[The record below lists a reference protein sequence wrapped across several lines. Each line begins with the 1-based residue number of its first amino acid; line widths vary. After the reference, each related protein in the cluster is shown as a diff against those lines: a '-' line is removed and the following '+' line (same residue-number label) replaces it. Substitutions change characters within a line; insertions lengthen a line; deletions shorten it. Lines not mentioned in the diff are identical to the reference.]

1 MNKKDYYEV
10 LGVSKN
16 ATDAEIK
23 SAFRKLAKKYHPD
36 VNKEPDAEEKFKECQ
51 EAYAVLSDPQKRSQY
66 DQFGHSAFTN
76 GQGGFSG
83 FEGFDFGNMSDI
95 FDDILGGFGF
105 SSSSRRGESASRKS
119 RGNDLLYHLTLTFE
133 EAFFG
138 CKKDVMIDTMI
149 SCDACDGQGGFH
161 SKTCPSCHGSGVVT
175 REQRTILGS
184 FLTKTTCQ
192 ECNGTGSSFE
202 KKCSECHG
210 TGRIKK
216 KVTLTVNIPS
226 GVNNDSRLRVPG
238 KGEKGVNGGS
248 NGDLY
253 LEFTVKEH
261 EIFDRI
267 DNDLYLT
274 LPISITTAVLGGK
287 VEVPTMNGSVTLTIQ
302 SGSQSND
309 KLRLK
314 GKGIPSTVSSRTGD
328 MYVILKVMIPT
339 KLSKEQKSLFESLS
353 KTDLTSSSEFKK
365 INKYL

>member
-10 LGVSKN
+10 LGVSKT
-16 ATDAEIK
+16 ASADEIK

-36 VNKEPDAEEKFKECQ
+36 VNKEPDAAEKFKECQ

-76 GQGGFSG
+76 NQGGFSG

-105 SSSSRRGESASRKS
+105 SSNRRTSTQGRSS
-119 RGNDLLYHLTLTFE
+119 RGNDLLYRLTISFD

-138 CKKDVMIDTMI
+138 TRKEILIESMDTCEEC
-149 SCDACDGQGGFH
+149 SGKGGFNP
-161 SKTCPSCHGSGVVT
+161 KTCSKCHGSGVIT
-175 REQRTILGS
+175 AEQRTILGS
-184 FLTKTTCQ
+184 FLTKTTCP

-202 KKCSECHG
+202 SKCSNCKG
-210 TGRIKK
+210 TGRVKTKK
-216 KVTLTVNIPS
+216 TITVNIPA
-226 GVNNDSRLRVPG
+226 GVTNDSRLRVPG
-238 KGEKGVNGGS
+238 KGEAGVNGGE

-253 LEFTVKEH
+253 LEMTVKPH

-274 LPISITTAVLGGK
+274 LSITIDTAVLGGK
-287 VEVPTMNGSVTLTIQ
+287 VNVPTMNGTVSLTIPA
-302 SGSQSND
+302 GSQSND

-314 GKGIPSTVSSRTGD
+314 GKGIESAISSRKGD
-328 MYVILKVMIPT
+328 MFVILKVMIPT

-353 KTDLTSSSEFKK
+353 KTDLSNMPEFKK

>member
-10 LGVSKN
+10 LGVSKT

-76 GQGGFSG
+76 NQGGFSG

-105 SSSSRRGESASRKS
+105 SSAGRRGGATSRRS
-119 RGNDLLYHLTLTFE
+119 RGNDLLYHLNLTFD

-138 CKKDVMIDTMI
+138 CKKEVNIDTMS
-149 SCDACDGQGGFH
+149 SCDECDGKGGFNA
-161 SKTCPSCHGSGVVT
+161 KTCPSCHGSGVVT

-184 FLTKTTCQ
+184 FLTKTTCT
-192 ECNGTGSSFE
+192 ECGGTGSSFE
-202 KKCSECHG
+202 KKCTSCHG
-210 TGRIKK
+210 NGRIKK
-216 KVTLTVNIPS
+216 KTTITVNIPA
-226 GVNNDSRLRVPG
+226 GVNNDSRLRVPR
-238 KGEKGVNGGS
+238 KGEAGANGGE

-287 VEVPTMNGSVTLTIQ
+287 VEVPTMNGSVTLTVPA
-302 SGSQSND
+302 GSQSND

-314 GKGIPSTVSSRTGD
+314 GKGIESSISSHTGD
-328 MYVILKVMIPT
+328 MFVILKVIIPT
-339 KLSKEQKSLFESLS
+339 KLTKEQKSLFESLD
-353 KTDLTSSSEFKK
+353 KTDLTSSNEFKK